1 VTQKV
6 PKPMGLT
13 LYNDF
18 IFWADWKQQTVER
31 ANKSNGNNR
40 TTLRDSMGVVMDI
53 LVYHSSRQ
61 AGKCY

>member
-1 VTQKV
+1 MTQKV

-18 IFWADWKQQTVER
+18 IFWADWEQQTVER